1 MNKNLQTAKYV
12 LSDLFASA
20 AAWTLFFIFRKKSI
34 DNGTFEDMN
43 SVFTDANLYAGLIFV
58 PLMWLILYYLQGTY
72 QNVYRKSRLK
82 ELGQTITISICGVII
97 IFFTLLLD
105 DKVSTYRNYY
115 LSFCM
120 LFALHFTITYVPRLI
135 ITTRAASKIHNNL
148 IGFPTLLVGSGDK
161 AVKTL
166 DDIKNQ
172 ALQAGNQFIG
182 YLSLQNESPNPS
194 IGIPYLGSVEELSA
208 VTDKYKVEEIIVALE
223 QDEENEI
230 YSIISSA
237 GQSVE
242 IKIPADRKDLLLGNV
257 KMNAIFHTPLITV
270 THGQLLPAQ
279 RVVKR
284 TFDIVVSLLAMI
296 VLSPVYLVTAI
307 IIYTTSKGPI
317 FYKQERIGYQ
327 GKPFYM
333 HKFRSMYVDAEKNG
347 PQLSTGDKD
356 SRITP
361 FGHFMRKV
369 RLDEI
374 PQFYNVLKGTMSLV
388 GYRPERQFFIDQ
400 IVQKA
405 PEYKLLHRVKPGITS
420 WGQVKFGYAD
430 NVDQMVER
438 LKYDLLYIENISLAT
453 DIKILLYTFI
463 IILQGRGK

>member
-82 ELGQTITISICGVII
+82 ELGQTLTISICGVII

-194 IGIPYLGSVEELSA
+194 IDIPYLGSVEELSA

>member
-20 AAWTLFFIFRKKSI
+20 VSWVFFFIFRKKSI

-43 SVFTDANLYAGLIFV
+43 SVFTDTNLYAGLIFV

-82 ELGQTITISICGVII
+82 ELGQTIMISICGVII

-120 LFALHFTITYVPRLI
+120 LLALHFTITYIPRLI
-135 ITTRAASKIHNNL
+135 ITSCAASKIHNNL

-166 DDIKNQ
+166 DNINNQ
-172 ALQAGNQFIG
+172 ALRAGNQFIG
-182 YLSLQNESPNPS
+182 YLILQKESPNS
-194 IGIPYLGSVEELSA
+194 QIDIPYLGSVEELSA

-230 YSIISSA
+230 YNIISSA

-284 TFDIVVSLLAMI
+284 TFDIVVSLLAMV
-296 VLSPVYLVTAI
+296 VLAPVYLVTAI

-317 FYKQERIGYQ
+317 FYKQERIGYK

-347 PQLSTGDKD
+347 PQLSSGDKD

-430 NVDQMVER
+430 NVEQMVER

>member
-194 IGIPYLGSVEELSA
+194 IDIPYLGSVEELSA

>member
-20 AAWTLFFIFRKKSI
+20 VSWVFFFIFRKKSI

-43 SVFTDANLYAGLIFV
+43 SVFTDTNLYAGLIFV

-82 ELGQTITISICGVII
+82 ELGQTIMISICGVII

-120 LFALHFTITYVPRLI
+120 LLALHFTITYIPRLI
-135 ITTRAASKIHNNL
+135 ITSRAASKIHNNL
-148 IGFPTLLVGSGDK
+148 IGFPTLLVGNGDK

-166 DDIKNQ
+166 DNINNQ
-172 ALQAGNQFIG
+172 ALRAGNQFIG
-182 YLSLQNESPNPS
+182 YLSLQKESPNS
-194 IGIPYLGSVEELSA
+194 QIDIPYLGSVEELST

-230 YSIISSA
+230 YNIISSA

-284 TFDIVVSLLAMI
+284 TFDIVVSLLAMV
-296 VLSPVYLVTAI
+296 VLAPVYLVTAI

-317 FYKQERIGYQ
+317 FYKQERIGYK

-430 NVDQMVER
+430 NVEQMVER

>member
-194 IGIPYLGSVEELSA
+194 IDIPYLGSVEELSA

-296 VLSPVYLVTAI
+296 TLSPVYLVTAI

>member
-194 IGIPYLGSVEELSA
+194 IDIPYFGSVEELSA

-270 THGQLLPAQ
+270 THGQLLPVQ

>member
-20 AAWTLFFIFRKKSI
+20 VSWVFFFIFRKKSI

-43 SVFTDANLYAGLIFV
+43 SVFTDTNLYAGLIFV

-72 QNVYRKSRLK
+72 QNVSRKSRLK
-82 ELGQTITISICGVII
+82 ELGQPIMISIRGVLII
-97 IFFTLLLD
+97 SFTLLLD

-120 LFALHFTITYVPRLI
+120 LLALHFTITYIPRLI
-135 ITTRAASKIHNNL
+135 ITSCAASKIHNNL

-166 DDIKNQ
+166 DNINNQ
-172 ALQAGNQFIG
+172 ALRAGNQFIG
-182 YLSLQNESPNPS
+182 YLRLQKESPNS
-194 IGIPYLGSVEELSA
+194 QIDIPYLGSVEELSA

-230 YSIISSA
+230 YNIISSA

-284 TFDIVVSLLAMI
+284 TFDIVVSLLAMV
-296 VLSPVYLVTAI
+296 VLAPVYLVTAI

-317 FYKQERIGYQ
+317 FYKQERIGYK

-430 NVDQMVER
+430 NVEQMVER